1 MEPHRPYRP
10 GNQRSRLTPSKNAAA
25 KEVQEAKPLAGGAGR
40 GAPRR
45 NERSDVPNEKEEK
58 EKAESRK
65 VRENKRI
72 KRTSEAMSAGAVLSG
87 SQRTSAAMSAGAV
100 LGGSQRTSAAMSA
113 GAALNGSQRTSAAMS
128 AEAALGGSQ
137 RTSEAMSARA
147 ALGGLQRTSEA
158 MSAGAVFDES
168 QRCPRGRRSTDRN
181 NLHVT
186 QRPIA
191 DCPANPSHL
200 QSKCLSTKSAPSGAL
215 FFIKQSR
222 GRKSS
227 ASHSTF
233 HRPGR
238 IKAETSISNER
249 DDWLR
254 GTLCSRPDDLRG
266 AGTEPEWADRT
277 HRR

>member
-1 MEPHRPYRP
+1 MPGVWGEEP
-10 GNQRSRLTPSKNAAA
+10 L
-25 KEVQEAKPLAGGAGR
+25 
-40 GAPRR
+40 RR
-45 NERSDVPNEKEEK
+45 NERSDVPNKRIRIK
-58 EKAESRK
+58 EKTGADERSDVRGSVVRQIAADKRSDVRGSVVRRIAATFSERSAPSR
-65 VRENKRI
+65 I
-72 KRTSEAMSAGAVLSG
+72 
-87 SQRTSAAMSAGAV
+87 
-100 LGGSQRTSAAMSA
+100 
-113 GAALNGSQRTSAAMS
+113 
-128 AEAALGGSQ
+128 
-137 RTSEAMSARA
+137 AR
-147 ALGGLQRTSEA
+147 QIH
-158 MSAGAVFDES
+158 
-168 QRCPRGRRSTDRN
+168 ST
-181 NLHVT
+181 
-186 QRPIA
+186 
-191 DCPANPSHL
+191 L
-200 QSKCLSTKSAPSGAL
+200 QSKSRSRPCSPPLLSTKSASSGAL